1 MTAAIDIVD
10 TAGGMPDGFVVTD
23 VATGRPSGLIRRAMR
38 LWRTRVGLG
47 LLVIVVGVAVLGPL
61 FAPHGE
67 TEGVG
72 IPNKSHVDG
81 LLFGTDKL
89 GQDVWSRFLLG
100 GRSIL
105 LFAIV
110 ATALGLLFG
119 VTIGLFCALNRGK
132 LDELLM
138 RSIDIIL
145 ALPSLLL
152 TLVAITTI
160 GPETWLIIATV
171 ALTTTPRIA
180 RVTRGAAIVVVE
192 RDFVAAAEALGESRF
207 RILRSELLPNVSG
220 PLLVEANLR
229 LTYSIGIVASLAFL
243 GFSTD
248 ANGANWGTMIQENRL
263 ALAVQPWGVVLPTI
277 AIAVLTISTGLLGD
291 GFARANAG
299 IDRGRSE

>member
-1 MTAAIDIVD
+1 MTAAIDIID
-10 TAGGMPDGFVVTD
+10 TPLGEAVG
-23 VATGRPSGLIRRAMR
+23 ARPSGLVRRAMR
-38 LWRTRVGLG
+38 LWRTRIGLA
-47 LLVIVVGVAVLGPL
+47 LLVVVLGVALVGPL

-72 IPNKSHVDG
+72 APNKSNVKG

-110 ATALGLLFG
+110 ATAIGLLLG
-119 VTIGLFCALNRGK
+119 VVVGLFCALNRGA

-152 TLVAITTI
+152 TLVAITTL
-160 GPETWLIIATV
+160 GPKTWLIIATV

-192 RDFVAAAEALGESRF
+192 RDFVAAAEALGESRW
-207 RILRSELLPNVSG
+207 RILVSELLPNVSA

-248 ANGANWGTMIQENRL
+248 VNSANWGTMIQENRL

-291 GFARANAG
+291 GLSRANAG